1 MSHYCEKCGKTMDD
15 KEFYMSKNIDKY
27 PPDGRMHTC
36 KKCMTMHVDNWEPE
50 TYKWILQEVD
60 VPYIK
65 EEWDGLLEKYG
76 KDPAKIT
83 GLSIIGRYLSKMK
96 LKQWNKYSWEDTEKL
111 AEEALA
117 KKVFQMKAQG
127 LSGEEI
133 EEQLAIDRT
142 PVKPKGIAAPQI
154 PVGVPTY
161 EDVGFED
168 QEDSELVEQLTEE
181 DKIRL
186 RLKWGRSYRPDE
198 WVRMEQLYEEM
209 MASYDIQGAGH
220 KDYLIMICKTS
231 LKANQLIDAGDIEGF
246 QKMSKVYDS
255 LMKSGKFTAAQIK
268 EQEGESIDSIG
279 ELVALCEKEGFI
291 PRYYIDSPKDQV
303 DRTLQDMQKYTK
315 TLVTEELNLGNML
328 EAAVREIE
336 SDRAREAT
344 IETDDTTMDEE
355 ERLAAAL
362 FDEPERETTTQDFQD
377 FEDFKESLK
386 SIDEEEEL
394 KWR

>member
-1 MSHYCEKCGKTMDD
+1 MSHYCETCGKTMDD
-15 KEFYMSKNIDKY
+15 KEFYVSKNVEKY
-27 PPDGRMHTC
+27 PPDGRMNKC
-36 KKCMTMHVDNWEPE
+36 KKCLTMHVDNWDPE

-65 EEWDGLLEKYG
+65 EEWDALLEKYG
-76 KDPAKIT
+76 KDPTKIT

-96 LKQWNKYSWEDTEKL
+96 LKQWSKYNWADTEKL
-111 AEEALA
+111 AEEALQ
-117 KKVFQMKAQG
+117 KKVFQMQAQG

-133 EEQLAIDRT
+133 EQQLAIDRT
-142 PVKPKGIAAPQI
+142 PPKPKGIPVPQSNTFTNI
-154 PVGVPTY
+154 PEFVDIGE
-161 EDVGFED
+161 EDN
-168 QEDSELVEQLTEE
+168 ELAEQLTEE
-181 DKIRL
+181 DKVRL

-198 WVRMEQLYEEM
+198 WVRMEQLYEDM
-209 MASYDIQGAGH
+209 MHSYDIQGAGH
-220 KDYLIMICKTS
+220 KDTLIMICKAS
-231 LKANQLIDAGDIEGF
+231 LKANQLIDAGDVEGF

-268 EQEGESIDSIG
+268 EQESDSLDSVG

-291 PRYYIDSPKDQV
+291 PRYYIDSPKDHV

-344 IETDDTTMDEE
+344 IETDDAEMDEE
-355 ERLAAAL
+355 EKFEASL
-362 FDEPERETTTQDFQD
+362 FADDEKETSDKDYED
-377 FEDFKESLK
+377 FEAFKDALRQ
-386 SIDEEEEL
+386 IDDQEVEE
-394 KWR
+394 